1 MLLQL
6 PALWELVTQSGCW
19 GQRCIPQ
26 IHYMLRVFC
35 TCTAQEY
42 QVALRR
48 PYLDCMG
55 ASACPEGPPD
65 PAVQVP
71 QAWKQVSSPSLQPLG
86 SWMEHYHRR
95 VAFMR
100 GWLTQGMPK
109 CFWLPGFFFPQGL
122 LTGVLQ
128 THARRYSIPIDTLS
142 FAFKVTQWLE
152 PGQVTEV
159 PQDGLLI
166 DGLWIDGARWNMEH
180 RVLDDAKPGVMYSQ
194 LPVTEF
200 TPVKEEAQP
209 ANQYSTPVYK
219 TSERAGALSTTGQS
233 TNFVLEV
240 NLPIREGTNA
250 DYWILQGVALLTML
264 DT

>member
-1 MLLQL
+1 M
-6 PALWELVTQSGCW
+6 P
-19 GQRCIPQ
+19 
-26 IHYMLRVFC
+26 C
-35 TCTAQEY
+35 TGASKC
-42 QVALRR
+42 
-48 PYLDCMG
+48 PLDA
-55 ASACPEGPPD
+55 ASACPATPHWVPP
-65 PAVQVP
+65 ALQVP

-128 THARRYSIPIDTLS
+128 THARKYSIPIDTLS
-142 FAFKVTQWLE
+142 FAFRVTQWLD

-159 PQDGLLI
+159 PQDGLLM

-180 RVLDDAKPGVMYSQ
+180 QVLDNAKPGVMYSQ

-200 TPVKEEAQP
+200 RPVKEEAQP
-209 ANQYSTPVYK
+209 SNQYSTPVYK

-240 NLPIREGTNA
+240 NLPIREGTDA